1 MHSVHHLLCVA
12 HVFSRCQTSLG
23 LIRSMQSN
31 CSQLSTE
38 VLKSIFDAAFIDT
51 ELDEDGDLCVTKD
64 QILR

>member
-1 MHSVHHLLCVA
+1 
-12 HVFSRCQTSLG
+12 
-23 LIRSMQSN
+23 MQSN

-51 ELDEDGDLCVTKD
+51 ELDEDSDLCVTED